1 VRASENAPVRRAVM
15 QGKPDGS
22 NAV

>member
-1 VRASENAPVRRAVM
+1 VRARENTPVRREVM

>member
-1 VRASENAPVRRAVM
+1 VRASENTPVRRAVM